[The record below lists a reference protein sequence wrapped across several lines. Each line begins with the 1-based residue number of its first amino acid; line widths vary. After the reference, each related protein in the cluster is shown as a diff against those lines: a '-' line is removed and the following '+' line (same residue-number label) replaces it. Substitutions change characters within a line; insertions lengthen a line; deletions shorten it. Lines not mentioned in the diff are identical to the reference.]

1 MRIAEWLQ
9 STWLSSSGRR
19 KKRVIRTCLPKEAT
33 PEDCIHESSSDIIDI
48 RQSGNGFSTEAHRR
62 KRDNT
67 GKIAIICCIDV
78 HLSNNVEWKTELGN
92 DLLQNLQSNITQC
105 AIVTRIQ
112 NDAAKSIAYCSSFAE
127 SPRER
132 V

>member
-9 STWLSSSGRR
+9 STWLSLSGCR
-19 KKRVIRTCLPKEAT
+19 KKRAVRACLPKEAT

-48 RQSGNGFSTEAHRR
+48 RQSGNGFPTDAHRGES
-62 KRDNT
+62 DNT
-67 GKIAIICCIDV
+67 GKIAIICRVDV
-78 HLSNNVEWKTELGN
+78 HLSNNIEWKTELGY
-92 DLLQNLQSNITQC
+92 DLLQNFQSNITQC

-112 NDAAKSIAYCSSFAE
+112 NDAAKSIAYRPSFAE